1 MRRRG
6 LMPLSWS
13 IVFVIGAFNMP
24 SVGFSAAPATGE
36 KIHYVSD
43 MCMRSEFGIQPVRR
57 NSPNSVADKAFCD
70 KCIRCGEVVEPERP
84 GRSEGDFLE
93 WHEREHKANTRVS
106 ATVSSF
112 SLLPSRTPARK
123 SVHASFLAFDSTSV
137 PAQPL
142 PDLAEN
148 QHE

>member
-6 LMPLSWS
+6 LTPLFRRF
-13 IVFVIGAFNMP
+13 VFVIGSFNMP
-24 SVGFSAAPATGE
+24 GTSFSAAPSTGE

-43 MCMRSEFGIQPVRR
+43 MCMCSEFGIQPVRR

-84 GRSEGDFLE
+84 GRSKGDFLE
-93 WHEREHKANTRVS
+93 WHEREHKANMRVS

-112 SLLPSRTPARK
+112 SLLP
-123 SVHASFLAFDSTSV
+123 
-137 PAQPL
+137 
-142 PDLAEN
+142 
-148 QHE
+148 

>member
-1 MRRRG
+1 
-6 LMPLSWS
+6 MPLSWS
-13 IVFVIGAFNMP
+13 VVFVIGAFNMP
-24 SVGFSAAPATGE
+24 CAGFSAAPATGE

-84 GRSEGDFLE
+84 GRSKGDFLE
-93 WHEREHKANTRVS
+93 WHEREHKANMRVS
-106 ATVSSF
+106 ATVSYF
-112 SLLPSRTPARK
+112 SLLPSHELGRK
-123 SVHASFLAFDSTSV
+123 SVRVGFPAFDSTSV
-137 PAQPL
+137 SAQPL